1 MHRPLLIVLAG
12 IVGALALAGGGFVA
26 GMTLANANAGGAGT
40 AARQAPRL
48 GQAPGQF
55 AGAAQGHAVN
65 GEVLSVGEGT
75 LTVQVGGGQGSRIV
89 IVAPSTR
96 LVRTVETEVAL
107 ASIKAGDRV
116 TVVGQE
122 NADGTVDAQAV
133 LVGGANLLQQFL
145 GGSPRPSP
153 GR

>member
-1 MHRPLLIVLAG
+1 MQRPLLLVLAG
-12 IVGALALAGGGFVA
+12 IVGALGLAGGGLVA
-26 GMTLANANAGGAGT
+26 GLTLANANAGGAGT
-40 AARQAPRL
+40 GARQAPRP
-48 GQAPGQF
+48 GQGPGQF
-55 AGAAQGHAVN
+55 AGAAQGRALN

-89 IVAPSTR
+89 IVAPSTG
-96 LVRTVETEVAL
+96 LVRTVETEVPL

-122 NADGTVDAQAV
+122 NTDGTVDAQAI
-133 LVGGANLLQQFL
+133 LVGGANLLQQVL
-145 GGSPRPSP
+145 GGSPRPPS